1 MINRWNLV
9 ALILVVIAGWGAV
22 TVGSRAQEIEDDY
35 SIHTVK
41 GVLEYPAGF
50 SPSFLEKQTNRLGD
64 RASIAVLKI
73 FDAEEL
79 TKPENVR
86 KILPLIHD
94 AFVAPEIISRR
105 EDRNPRIT
113 LFLLAYLGR
122 EVNAPDIRREV
133 SETEQFVRDKTTAK
147 R

>member
-1 MINRWNLV
+1 MHMGAGRLPDAGTPDLRRRFLITESEGTMINRWNLV
-9 ALILVVIAGWGAV
+9 ALIVVVIAGWGAV

-41 GVLEYPAGF
+41 GVLEQPAGF

-73 FDAEEL
+73 FDPEEL

-86 KILPLIHD
+86 KILPL
-94 AFVAPEIISRR
+94 
-105 EDRNPRIT
+105 
-113 LFLLAYLGR
+113 
-122 EVNAPDIRREV
+122 
-133 SETEQFVRDKTTAK
+133 
-147 R
+147 